1 MEFLEGTLHILFLCF
16 VKILLEY
23 RRDEYSKKSKSKKV
37 EGVGNELLSHI
48 VLWMSFVQADA
59 EADEE
64 EEGEG
69 AVEKQAN
76 ETENNVE
83 K

>member
-1 MEFLEGTLHILFLCF
+1 LSTNPDLFLRELDFGAFEGPLMEFLEGKLHILFLCF

-48 VLWMSFVQADA
+48 VLWMSFV
-59 EADEE
+59 
-64 EEGEG
+64 
-69 AVEKQAN
+69 
-76 ETENNVE
+76 
-83 K
+83 